1 MEKQMTSFTHKPGTG
16 SLFKNQFKSKDNQPD
31 LTGKI
36 ILSKDLKA
44 GDELKIAA
52 WMKSSEKGNFLS
64 ISENNY
70 EPPLNPQLTDV
81 EDLL

>member
-1 MEKQMTSFTHKPGTG
+1 MTHFTHKPGTG
-16 SLFKNQFKSKDNQPD
+16 SLFKNQFKSKENQPD

-52 WMKSSEKGNFLS
+52 WMRGSDKGNFLS

-70 EPPLNPQLTDV
+70 ESQTNPQLTDV
-81 EDLL
+81 EDIL